1 MIKST
6 KSVQD
11 FQDGGF
17 PTMASPYAA
26 VAVYLGL
33 AAVVTVI
40 VSIVAS
46 LFGRKRPTAAKL
58 EPYECGIVPDT
69 RTPPRFSV
77 RFYMIAMLFVI
88 FDVEAASFYP
98 WAVLLRTLRGQGLLD
113 MAVFALVLAVGYAY
127 VWKKGGLQWQ

>member
-1 MIKST
+1 
-6 KSVQD
+6 
-11 FQDGGF
+11 
-17 PTMASPYAA
+17 MASPYAA
-26 VAVYLGL
+26 VTVYLGL
-33 AAVVTVI
+33 AAIVTLI
-40 VSIVAS
+40 VSVVAS
-46 LFGRKRPTAAKL
+46 LFGRKRPSTAKL
-58 EPYECGIVPDT
+58 EPYECGIVPDV

-98 WAVLLRTLRGQGLLD
+98 WAVLLRTLRGRGLAD